1 MHAPHCDGH
10 HLHGSR
16 VFITCPSEFRSNIL
30 HYNRNLE
37 THTFLFRS
45 QPKAELMMDVLLH
58 YREQMRN
65 ILHEFVIMPDHL
77 HLLLTPEA
85 DISLKRALQLIKGGF
100 SYRLRKAKRGLVWQE
115 SFTNHRIRDEHDYE
129 RHAGY
134 IRMNPVRARLVERP
148 EMYPYSSASA
158 RFERTFGRRTTNAES
173 RAI

>member
-1 MHAPHCDGH
+1 MNLD
-10 HLHGSR
+10 R
-16 VFITCPSEFRSNIL
+16 TFFITTVTRQRTP
-30 HYNRNLE
+30 
-37 THTFLFRS
+37 LFRS
-45 QPKAELMMDVLLH
+45 QPKAELMMDVLPH
-58 YREQMRN
+58 YREQMRY
-65 ILHEFVIMPDHL
+65 VL
-77 HLLLTPEA
+77 HLLLTPGA
-85 DISLKRALQLIKGGF
+85 DISLERAMQLIKGGF
-100 SYRLRKAKRGLVWQE
+100 SYRLGKAKTGLIWQE